1 MKKVYFTKKIVL
13 IILTVILLLLLL
25 SNYIKTTDKN
35 TTNIFKDRE
44 KSLDEKLFSEKDDHK
59 ASKNKAHDLL
69 DKNSN
74 KKEKQKIENIA
85 LIEELKDP
93 FELNEKTTAKTT
105 ANENQLLS
113 NQQLY
118 SNSENNAKIE
128 KNKVLN
134 LDKSESEENNKSS
147 AEPKFLNN
155 IQFPF
160 ELLGII
166 KNKNNS
172 SALFLYQGKNVL
184 KEETDEIDI
193 FKIEKINKKE
203 IILSFKDQKTRL
215 HLWEA
220 E

>member
-93 FELNEKTTAKTT
+93 FAANEKAT
-105 ANENQLLS
+105 ANGNQLLS

-118 SNSENNAKIE
+118 SNSENNDKIE

-147 AEPKFLNN
+147 AEPKFSNN